1 MKAGAGKRKGGNFEN
16 KMCRALSLWWS
27 EGERDDLFTRT
38 ASSGGR
44 FTQRRKNN
52 KDTAN
57 QEGDITATTEEG
69 LPLIKA
75 CCLEM
80 KNGYKNWSIMDILD
94 KPVRN
99 GKSTPQTFEL
109 FFQQASEAHSK
120 WPVIIAKKDGRK
132 ELIFYP
138 IEMHHMIRA
147 YSCLNIPEHI
157 IYRTGKNSIV
167 HTTMIGMN
175 LYEFFDWAYVKAF
188 KANLKKREK
197 K

>member
-1 MKAGAGKRKGGNFEN
+1 MKAGGGKRKGGNFEN
-16 KMCRALSLWWS
+16 KMCKELSLWFS
-27 EGERDDLFTRT
+27 SGERDDLFTRT

-44 FTQRRKNN
+44 FTLRKKTN

-57 QEGDITATTEEG
+57 QEGDITATTSEG
-69 LPLIKA
+69 LLLVNA

-80 KNGYKNWSIMDILD
+80 KTGYKNWSIMDILD

-109 FFQQASEAHSK
+109 FYQQACESTK

-138 IEMHHMIRA
+138 MEMQHAIRSV
-147 YSCLNIPEHI
+147 SCLNIPEHL

-167 HTTMIGMN
+167 DTTMIGMN
-175 LYEFFDWAYVKAF
+175 LYEFFGWAHAKGF
-188 KANLKKREK
+188 RSILMKRK
-197 K
+197 NK